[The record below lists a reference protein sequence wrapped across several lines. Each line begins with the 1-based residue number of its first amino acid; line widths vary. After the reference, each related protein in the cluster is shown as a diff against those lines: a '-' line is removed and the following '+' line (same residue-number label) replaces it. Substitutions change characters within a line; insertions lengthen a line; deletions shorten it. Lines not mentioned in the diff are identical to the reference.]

1 MRTCA
6 QESIELTRA
15 EALQLS
21 AVKPSSSVEVHAIV
35 ESCDE
40 RLSPEEVEQLLQIC
54 AEML

>member
-1 MRTCA
+1 
-6 QESIELTRA
+6 
-15 EALQLS
+15 
-21 AVKPSSSVEVHAIV
+21 VKPSSSVEVHAIV